1 MASRLKS
8 EHNYCCWLQSV
19 YRLIFVVSLH
29 PLYCIVRN
37 PMLRAK
43 WFFGDIVDSVG
54 VFVVKL
60 LCLCSLVLTASCVCN
75 FDDLTLC
82 AVLWPVLRVWFFSSC
97 KLSVFSETSET
108 SLTFPVLDWGFA
120 RFIGATTPWDPCDAS
135 LPTLEV
141 IWTKCILSPPTRPWC
156 GQPSHRGR
164 LKNRTKLCI

>member
-60 LCLCSLVLTASCVCN
+60 LCLCSLVLTSSCVCN

-82 AVLWPVLRVWFFSSC
+82 AVLWLVLRVWFFRRVSCQSFRRPVKLHLLFQFLTGALLASSAQP
-97 KLSVFSETSET
+97 LHGTRATRPLPLWRSYGPSVFCPLQLVHGVANPRIE
-108 SLTFPVLDWGFA
+108 DG
-120 RFIGATTPWDPCDAS
+120 
-135 LPTLEV
+135 
-141 IWTKCILSPPTRPWC
+141 
-156 GQPSHRGR
+156 
-164 LKNRTKLCI
+164 